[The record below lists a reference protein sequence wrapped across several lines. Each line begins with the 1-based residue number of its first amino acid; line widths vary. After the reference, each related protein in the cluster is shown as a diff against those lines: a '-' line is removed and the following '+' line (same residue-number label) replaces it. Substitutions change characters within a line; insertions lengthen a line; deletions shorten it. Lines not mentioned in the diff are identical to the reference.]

1 MSDLLLK
8 KQEGAILELSLNRP
22 KQYNSFNRPMALALI
37 AALEEAAADQTV
49 RVILL
54 TAQGKGFCAG
64 QDLNEVTNPNN
75 GINFEAILEEH
86 YNPII
91 RLIRQTEK
99 PIIAALQG
107 VAAGAGANIALACD
121 FVVCSEKASFTQ
133 AFSKIGLVPDSGG
146 SYILPRLVGWQR
158 ANAMLMLS
166 EKFTAQEA
174 LELGMI
180 YKVVAAEEL
189 NSATQQLAERLANM
203 PGQALGWTKRLLNA
217 SITNTLEEQ
226 LELESDLQI
235 KAGYSADF
243 KEGVAAFLE
252 KRAPKFNQDK

>member
-1 MSDLLLK
+1 
-8 KQEGAILELSLNRP
+8 
-22 KQYNSFNRPMALALI
+22 
-37 AALEEAAADQTV
+37 
-49 RVILL
+49 
-54 TAQGKGFCAG
+54 
-64 QDLNEVTNPNN
+64 
-75 GINFEAILEEH
+75 
-86 YNPII
+86 
-91 RLIRQTEK
+91 
-99 PIIAALQG
+99 
-107 VAAGAGANIALACD
+107 
-121 FVVCSEKASFTQ
+121 
-133 AFSKIGLVPDSGG
+133 
-146 SYILPRLVGWQR
+146 
-158 ANAMLMLS
+158 MLMLS

-217 SITNTLEEQ
+217 SITNSLEEQ
-226 LELESDLQI
+226 LDLESDLQI